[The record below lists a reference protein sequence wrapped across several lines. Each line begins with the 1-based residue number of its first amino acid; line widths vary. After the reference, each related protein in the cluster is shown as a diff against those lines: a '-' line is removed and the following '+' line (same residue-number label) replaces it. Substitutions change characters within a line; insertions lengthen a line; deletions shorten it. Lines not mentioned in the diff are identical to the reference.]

1 MSKIVPEKV
10 TQAIEILN
18 EKGLDVWLTF
28 VRETPAAGDPML
40 PLIYGLDLTWQTAL
54 ILTRSGQRIAILG
67 QFEAEA
73 ARRVG
78 AYDEIIPYHQSIR
91 QPLLETLKRLDPRQ
105 IGINYSRDDVHAD
118 GLGYGLYQVLLKY
131 LDGTPYP
138 GRLVSAEAVCAAL
151 RSRKTPAE
159 AARIRQAVETSE
171 EIFRRTFAYAGVG
184 MSELEVGRFMHTQVR
199 QRGLEFAWEPT
210 NCPSVNSGPDSPV
223 GHVGP
228 SDVTIQPGHILHIDF
243 GVKQDEY
250 CADLQRGAYFLR
262 PGESSAPPVVQRGFD
277 TIVQAIQATAQAL
290 RPGILGKEADAIAR
304 GVVTGAGYPEYM
316 YGTGHHLGRTVHD
329 GAGLLGPEW
338 ERYGN
343 TPNLPV
349 EVGHVYTIEPGLFV
363 PGHGY
368 IGIEEDVIVTEH
380 GAEFLSPPQT
390 ELVLIG

>member
-1 MSKIVPEKV
+1 MSNIVQEKV

-18 EKGLDVWLTF
+18 EKGLDLWLTF

-91 QPLLETLKRLDPRQ
+91 QPLLEILERLDPRQ

-118 GLGYGLYQVLLKY
+118 GLGYGLYQVLLNY
-131 LDGTPYP
+131 LDGTPYRE
-138 GRLVSAEAVCAAL
+138 RLVSAEAVCAAL
-151 RSRKTPAE
+151 RSRKTPSE

-184 MSELEVGRFMHTQVR
+184 MSEQEVGRFMHEQVR

-228 SDVTIQPGHILHIDF
+228 SEVTLQPGHILHIDF
-243 GVKQDEY
+243 GVKQEEY
-250 CADLQRGAYFLR
+250 CADLQRVAYFLR
-262 PGESSAPPVVQRGFD
+262 PGESQAPPAVQRGFD

-290 RPGILGKEADAIAR
+290 SPGILGKEADAIAR
-304 GVVTGAGYPEYM
+304 GVVTGAGYAEYM

-368 IGIEEDVIVTEH
+368 IGIEEDVIVTEG